1 MAQIIPLRAVPSQ
14 TLNVVLDGQSCTLN
28 VYQKSDDLFMD
39 VVCATMLNGGLY
51 GVICQ
56 NLNRIVRDLYL
67 GFSGDFSFVDNQGS
81 EDPNFAGLGSR
92 FSLAYLFPTDL
103 PAGQG

>member
-1 MAQIIPLRAVPSQ
+1 MLVVPVQALPNQ
-14 TLNVVLDGQSCTLN
+14 TLQAQLDNQAVTLN
-28 VYQKSDDLFMD
+28 IYQFPSGLLMD
-39 VVCATMLNGGLY
+39 VLVGGVPILT

-67 GFSGDFSFVDNQGS
+67 GFSGDFSFIDNQGS
-81 EDPNFAGLGSR
+81 EDPNYAGLGSR
-92 FSLAYLFPTDL
+92 FSLSYLFPSDL